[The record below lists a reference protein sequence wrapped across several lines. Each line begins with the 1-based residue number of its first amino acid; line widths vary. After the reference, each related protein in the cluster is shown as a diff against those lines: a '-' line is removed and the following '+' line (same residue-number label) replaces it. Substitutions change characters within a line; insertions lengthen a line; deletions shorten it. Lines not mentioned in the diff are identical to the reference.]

1 MLVLAMKTPFQ
12 ENKEKAETIHN
23 LARTIR
29 MQIEG
34 EMDRINARAYWET
47 TLPTL
52 NLAYLAE
59 ALSWSLPN
67 ALRDADQRK
76 K

>member
-1 MLVLAMKTPFQ
+1 
-12 ENKEKAETIHN
+12 
-23 LARTIR
+23 

-47 TLPTL
+47 TLPNL
-52 NLAYLAE
+52 NLEYLAE
-59 ALSWSLPN
+59 ALSWTLPN

-76 K
+76 Q

>member
-1 MLVLAMKTPFQ
+1 
-12 ENKEKAETIHN
+12 
-23 LARTIR
+23 

-34 EMDRINARAYWET
+34 EMDRINARAYWEN

-52 NLAYLAE
+52 NLEYLAE

>member
-1 MLVLAMKTPFQ
+1 MKTPFQ
-12 ENKEKAETIHN
+12 ENKEKAEIIYN
-23 LARTIR
+23 LTSTIR

-34 EMDRINARAYWET
+34 DMDRVNARAYWET

-59 ALSWSLPN
+59 ALSWTLPN

-76 K
+76 Q